1 MKTDIFLSCCL
12 IAVGIAILIAVLP
25 VNPLIGMFL
34 CAMGVLCL
42 AGSVVG
48 EMERR
53 DLQAVLVKT
62 RSSSSQLFNA
72 PPSPQ

>member
-1 MKTDIFLSCCL
+1 MKTDVFLSCVL
-12 IAVGIAILIAVLP
+12 IGVGIAILNAVLP

-62 RSSSSQLFNA
+62 RSKGNPLDRNRKI
-72 PPSPQ
+72 